1 MSNGVSASHPLL
13 IMRIIFN
20 IFLLQIEHL
29 DPLVNQLCRVCDEP
43 AAGFHFGA
51 FTCEGCKSFFGR
63 TCNNQSVI
71 AECKN
76 NYRCVVDKKNRT
88 SCKACRLRK
97 CLMVGMSKSGS
108 RYGRR
113 SNWFKIHCL
122 MQANSNKRP
131 AAASLPPPVSS
142 HHHQPPAS
150 AVQTSLHNHENQ
162 LPPTMQWPPRL
173 GLPTPLHVP
182 PHPGKTVSAFESYA
196 NLLKH
201 AEAAK
206 HDINKKSE
214 DLDPEESDHISVSRS
229 PSPPAAVSSS
239 PLNISSISDTS
250 SKSSHSILSSDQDTL
265 SKNILD
271 MNKNSS
277 ALTSAQPH
285 HPLFPFGLSPGA
297 GAGLSASLSHLYNPL
312 SFASPLYRLRQVFTS
327 INSLSQSFINHILTL
342 CDTQLCFIMIYL

>member
-1 MSNGVSASHPLL
+1 MFKCDPKSWKCQMDFCALL
-13 IMRIIFN
+13 PVRGMRMIFN
-20 IFLLQIEHL
+20 IFLFQIEQL

-122 MQANSNKRP
+122 MQANSNKTRP
-131 AAASLPPPVSS
+131 PSMAPAQPPV
-142 HHHQPPAS
+142 AS
-150 AVQTSLHNHENQ
+150 VASVTQENQ
-162 LPPTMQWPPRL
+162 LPPTMRWPHRL
-173 GLPTPLHVP
+173 PMPPLPVP
-182 PHPGKTVSAFESYA
+182 PPHKTVSAFESYA
-196 NLLKH
+196 NLLKQ

-206 HDINKKSE
+206 QE
-214 DLDPEESDHISVSRS
+214 ADPEESDLISVSRS
-229 PSPPAAVSSS
+229 PSPPTQVSSS
-239 PLNISSISDTS
+239 PLNISSVSDTS
-250 SKSSHSILSSDQDTL
+250 SKSSHSLLSPEENRNNVL
-265 SKNILD
+265 EI
-271 MNKNSS
+271 NKNSS
-277 ALTSAQPH
+277 LGGLPGAGPT
-285 HPLFPFGLSPGA
+285 HPLFPFGLS
-297 GAGLSASLSHLYNPL
+297 GLSQPQLSHLYNPL
-312 SFASPLYRLRQVFTS
+312 PFASPLYRLRKVFKPMQS
-327 INSLSQSFINHILTL
+327 HLLIIKASLN
-342 CDTQLCFIMIYL
+342 CDK